1 MSEMEFKDFK
11 KSVYNI
17 HEPGEIV
24 NEQKRRKNRTIKRK
38 TLFDHI
44 NQITKVQNP
53 NYWEEISVEDKKSWS
68 NYMINRFLSMNPDWI
83 ELINELQKH
92 NLKPKELYKLYI
104 NVLPKS
110 KRWLKYIKGKNDM
123 DYPEWL
129 INIMRNNDESSRK
142 EAIEAIGM
150 LMLTEGGMM
159 ELGETARKWGIEER
173 KIKAA
178 GLHVVGSVNAGN
190 L

>member
-1 MSEMEFKDFK
+1 M
-11 KSVYNI
+11 V
-17 HEPGEIV
+17 
-24 NEQKRRKNRTIKRK
+24 
-38 TLFDHI
+38 
-44 NQITKVQNP
+44 
-53 NYWEEISVEDKKSWS
+53 
-68 NYMINRFLSMNPDWI
+68 NRFLSMKPEWI
-83 ELINELQKH
+83 ELVNELQKY
-92 NLKPKELYKLYI
+92 NLKPKELYKLYT
-104 NVLPKS
+104 NVLPKG
-110 KRWLKYIKGKNDM
+110 KRWLKYTKGRNNM

-142 EAIEAIGM
+142 EAIEAIDM

-178 GLHVVGSVNAGN
+178 GLQVVGSVNSGN